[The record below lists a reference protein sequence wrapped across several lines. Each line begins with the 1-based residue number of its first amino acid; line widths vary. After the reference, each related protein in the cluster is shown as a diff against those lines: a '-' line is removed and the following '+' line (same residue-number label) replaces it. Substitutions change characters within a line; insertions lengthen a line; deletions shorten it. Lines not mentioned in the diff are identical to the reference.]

1 MGIIVNDIILPYA
14 KKNIKIFLVYFILV
28 ILSYSIGTLA
38 IPMTITQFIN
48 SNMEP
53 NNSFFKN
60 IYKQMQNRTSVGLIY
75 ILTILSVT
83 YSIFTYYKLVVQNN
97 ILVDISG
104 HIRVE
109 YIKKIMNILINSFQE
124 IQESELTYFASIAY
138 WSSRWLI
145 NYIFSHVIPFIFTFI
160 IIVIYLSF
168 TLPIL
173 NIYLIIQI
181 ILLLTFLYFSCDKL
195 VELSTAQE
203 RLFVKCTQNY
213 GDKIKNLLNIIFDN
227 TITTELN
234 DIKKYQSIQ
243 NNSSI
248 NLYKLTNYMALI
260 GTVLNYSLLVVSIIV
275 MYIYFKKNLINKN
288 TITSTLFILVIYVS
302 LLDTFVNETVYIAGN
317 SYSKLTTIDDQLRNF
332 KYNNNNCKNI
342 NGFYSIKFENV
353 YFSYNN
359 KDYILKDLSIE
370 FLPKKINV
378 LMGRSGIGKSTIMQL
393 IIKMYTINNGTIYV
407 DNNDINDI
415 CQEDIR
421 EQIYYVNQRTI
432 LFNYSVIE
440 NLKYGNNRSD
450 SYIINLMKKYDLLEY
465 FNTLGNGINTE
476 CGVNGS
482 NLSLGMQKIIMVLRG
497 VLKQNKN
504 IIIFDE
510 PLTSLDKKSRIKIVK
525 LIVNETKGK
534 TVIIISH
541 DEEILPYA
549 DKVIK
554 L

>member
-1 MGIIVNDIILPYA
+1 MGVLVNDIILPYA

-48 SNMEP
+48 SNMKP

-60 IYKQMQNRTSVGLIY
+60 IYKQIQDQTSVGIIY
-75 ILTILSVT
+75 TLSILSLA
-83 YSIFTYYKLVVQNN
+83 YSLFTYYKFVVQNN

-109 YIKKIMNILINSFQE
+109 YIKKIMNKLINSFQE
-124 IQESELTYFASIAY
+124 IQESELTYFANNAY
-138 WSSRWLI
+138 WSCRLLI
-145 NYIFSHVIPFIFTFI
+145 SYIFSYVVPFIFTFI
-160 IIVIYLSF
+160 IIVIYFSF
-168 TLPIL
+168 NLPIL
-173 NIYLIIQI
+173 NIFLIIQI
-181 ILLLTFLYFSCDKL
+181 ILLLTFLYFYSDKL
-195 VELSTAQE
+195 VELSNEQE
-203 RLFVKCTQNY
+203 IRYIRCAQNY

-227 TITTELN
+227 TITTEVK
-234 DIKKYQSIQ
+234 DIKEYQSKQ
-243 NNSSI
+243 NTAGI
-248 NLYKLTNYMALI
+248 NLYKLTNYMTLI
-260 GTVLNYSLLVVSIIV
+260 GTVLNYSLLVFSAIV

-288 TITSTLFILVIYVS
+288 TITTTLFILVIYIS
-302 LLDTFVNETVYIAGN
+302 LLDSFVSETVYFGGHN
-317 SYSKLTTIDDQLRNF
+317 YSKMTRIDDQLRNL
-332 KYNNNNCKNI
+332 KYNTDCKNI

-378 LMGRSGIGKSTIMQL
+378 LMGRSGSGKSTIMQL
-393 IIKMYTINNGTIYV
+393 IIKMYTINSGTIYV

-415 CQEDIR
+415 CQEDLR

-450 SYIINLMKKYDLLEY
+450 SYIINLMKKYDLLDY

-497 VLKQNKN
+497 VLKPNKN

>member
-14 KKNIKIFLVYFILV
+14 KKNIKIFLVYFILA

-38 IPMTITQFIN
+38 IPITITQFMN
-48 SNMEP
+48 SNMKP

-60 IYKQMQNRTSVGLIY
+60 IYKQIQDQTSVGLIY
-75 ILTILSVT
+75 ILTILSLA
-83 YSIFTYYKLVVQNN
+83 YSLFTYYKFVVQHN

-104 HIRVE
+104 HIRIE
-109 YIKKIMNILINSFQE
+109 YIKKIMNKLINSFQE
-124 IQESELTYFASIAY
+124 IQESELTYLASNAY
-138 WSSRWLI
+138 WSSRWVI
-145 NYIFSHVIPFIFTFI
+145 SYIFTYVVPFIFTFI
-160 IIVIYLSF
+160 IIVIYFSF
-168 TLPIL
+168 NLPVL
-173 NIYLIIQI
+173 NIFLIIHI
-181 ILLLTFLYFSCDKL
+181 LILLMFLYFYSDKL
-195 VELSTAQE
+195 LELTNEQE
-203 RLFVKCTQNY
+203 KNFVKCTQNY

-227 TITTELN
+227 TIITEIN
-234 DIKKYQSIQ
+234 DIKKYQSKQ
-243 NNSSI
+243 NTAGI
-248 NLYKLTNYMALI
+248 NLYKLTDYLTLM
-260 GTVLNYSLLVVSIIV
+260 GTALNYSLLVFSVII
-275 MYIYFKKNLINKN
+275 MYIYSKKNLINKN
-288 TITSTLFILVIYVS
+288 TITTTLFILVIYIS
-302 LLDTFVNETVYIAGN
+302 LLDTFLIETVYSAGHN
-317 SYSKLTTIDDQLRNF
+317 YSKMIRLDDQLRNL
-332 KYNNNNCKNI
+332 KYNNDCKNI

-378 LMGRSGIGKSTIMQL
+378 LMGRSGSGKSTIMQL
-393 IIKMYTINNGTIYV
+393 IIKMHTINNGTIYV

-465 FNTLGNGINTE
+465 FNTLGNGINTD

-497 VLKQNKN
+497 VLKPNKN

-510 PLTSLDKKSRIKIVK
+510 PLTSLDKKTKIKIVK

-541 DEEILPYA
+541 DEEILPHA

-554 L
+554 I

>member
-48 SNMEP
+48 SNMKP

-60 IYKQMQNRTSVGLIY
+60 IYKQIQDQTSVGLIY
-75 ILTILSVT
+75 LLTILSLAYSTLT
-83 YSIFTYYKLVVQNN
+83 YSKVVVQNN

-109 YIKKIMNILINSFQE
+109 YIKKIMNKLINSFQE
-124 IQESELTYFASIAY
+124 IHESELSYFAHGAY
-138 WSSRWLI
+138 WSSRFLI
-145 NYIFSHVIPFIFTFI
+145 SYIFSYVVPLIFTFI
-160 IIVIYLSF
+160 IIVIYFSF
-168 TLPIL
+168 NLPVL
-173 NIYLIIQI
+173 NIFLIIQI
-181 ILLLTFLYFSCDKL
+181 LILLMFLYFYYDKL
-195 VELSTAQE
+195 VELSNEQE
-203 RLFVKCTQNY
+203 IQFIKCTQNY

-227 TITTELN
+227 TITTEIN

-243 NNSSI
+243 NNSSM
-248 NLYKLTNYMALI
+248 NLCKLTNYMNLI
-260 GTVLNYSLLVVSIIV
+260 GTALNYSLLVFSAII

-288 TITSTLFILVIYVS
+288 TITTTLFILVIYIS
-302 LLDTFVNETVYIAGN
+302 LLDSFLNETLYFGGHH
-317 SYSKLTTIDDQLRNF
+317 YSKMTRIDNQLRNL
-332 KYNNNNCKNI
+332 KYNNDCKNI

-378 LMGRSGIGKSTIMQL
+378 LMGRSGSGKSTIMQL
-393 IIKMYTINNGTIYV
+393 IIKMHTINNGTIYV

-450 SYIINLMKKYDLLEY
+450 SYIINLMKKYELLEY
-465 FNTLGNGINTE
+465 FNTLGNGINTD

-497 VLKQNKN
+497 VLKPNKN

-510 PLTSLDKKSRIKIVK
+510 PLTSLDKKTRIKIVK

-554 L
+554 I

>member
-1 MGIIVNDIILPYA
+1 MGVIVNDIILPYA

-48 SNMEP
+48 SNMKP

-60 IYKQMQNRTSVGLIY
+60 IYKQIQDQTSVGLIY
-75 ILTILSVT
+75 LLIILSLAYSILT
-83 YSIFTYYKLVVQNN
+83 YSKVIVQNN

-109 YIKKIMNILINSFQE
+109 YIKKIMNKLINSFQE
-124 IQESELTYFASIAY
+124 IQESELSYFAYGAY
-138 WSSRWLI
+138 WSSRFLI
-145 NYIFSHVIPFIFTFI
+145 YFIFSYVVPLFFTFI
-160 IIVIYLSF
+160 IIVIYFSF
-168 TLPIL
+168 NLPIL
-173 NIYLIIQI
+173 NIFIIIQI
-181 ILLLTFLYFSCDKL
+181 LILLMFLYFYSDKL
-195 VELSTAQE
+195 VELSNEQE
-203 RLFVKCTQNY
+203 IKFIKCTQNY

-227 TITTELN
+227 TITTEIN

-248 NLYKLTNYMALI
+248 NLYKLTNYIILI
-260 GTVLNYSLLVVSIIV
+260 GTGLNYSLLVVSAII

-288 TITSTLFILVIYVS
+288 TITTTLFILVTYIS
-302 LLDTFVNETVYIAGN
+302 LLDSFVTETVYFGGHH
-317 SYSKLTTIDDQLRNF
+317 YSKMTTVDDQLRNL
-332 KYNNNNCKNI
+332 KYNTDCKNI

-353 YFSYNN
+353 YFSYND

-378 LMGRSGIGKSTIMQL
+378 LMGRSGSGKSTIMQL
-393 IIKMYTINNGTIYV
+393 IIKMHTINNGTIYV

-450 SYIINLMKKYDLLEY
+450 SYIINLMKKYELLEY
-465 FNTLGNGINTE
+465 FNTLGNGINTD

-497 VLKQNKN
+497 ILKPNKN

-510 PLTSLDKKSRIKIVK
+510 PLTSLDKKTRIKIVK

>member
-1 MGIIVNDIILPYA
+1 MGVLVNDIILPYA

-48 SNMEP
+48 SNMKP

-60 IYKQMQNRTSVGLIY
+60 IYKQIQDQTSVGIIY
-75 ILTILSVT
+75 TLSILSLA
-83 YSIFTYYKLVVQNN
+83 YSLFTYYKFVVQNN

-109 YIKKIMNILINSFQE
+109 YIKKIMNKLINSFQE
-124 IQESELTYFASIAY
+124 IQESELTYFASNAY
-138 WSSRWLI
+138 WSSRLLI
-145 NYIFSHVIPFIFTFI
+145 SYIFSYVVPFIFTFI
-160 IIVIYLSF
+160 IIVIYFSF
-168 TLPIL
+168 SLPIL
-173 NIYLIIQI
+173 NIFLIIQI
-181 ILLLTFLYFSCDKL
+181 ILLLTFLYFYSDKL
-195 VELSTAQE
+195 VELSNEQE
-203 RLFVKCTQNY
+203 IQFIRCTQNY

-227 TITTELN
+227 TITTEIK
-234 DIKKYQSIQ
+234 DIKEYQSKQ
-243 NNSSI
+243 NTAGI
-248 NLYKLTNYMALI
+248 NLYKLTNYMTLI
-260 GTVLNYSLLVVSIIV
+260 GTVLNYSLLVFSAIV

-288 TITSTLFILVIYVS
+288 TITTTLFILVIYIS
-302 LLDTFVNETVYIAGN
+302 LLDSFVSETVYFGGHN
-317 SYSKLTTIDDQLRNF
+317 YSKMTRIDDQLRNL
-332 KYNNNNCKNI
+332 KYNTDCKNI

-378 LMGRSGIGKSTIMQL
+378 LMGRSGSGKSTIMQL

-450 SYIINLMKKYDLLEY
+450 SYIINLMKKYDLLDY

-497 VLKQNKN
+497 VLKPNKN